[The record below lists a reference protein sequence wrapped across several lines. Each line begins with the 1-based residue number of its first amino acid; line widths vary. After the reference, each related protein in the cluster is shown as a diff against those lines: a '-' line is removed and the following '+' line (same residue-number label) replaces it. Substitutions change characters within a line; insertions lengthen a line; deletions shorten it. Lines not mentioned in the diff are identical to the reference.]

1 MEDRPTL
8 SSFKQNKKVG
18 DERSFFF
25 EPHSVLI
32 ELYAM
37 FYL

>member
-8 SSFKQNKKVG
+8 NSFKQNKKVG
-18 DERSFFF
+18 DERSFF
-25 EPHSVLI
+25 SNRILI
-32 ELYAM
+32 ELCAM